1 MPHASQYRLPLP
13 FAFAL
18 AFTLAL
24 SSLTAPTRATAQ
36 SEVEQAQAQAQA
48 ARDAYH
54 SLDLDQAQEQ
64 ARAAVDTC
72 ERSGCA
78 GPDMARYYVLQ
89 GMVEF
94 AATQD
99 RDRARAMFR
108 QAVHTDPNVELDPE
122 LATPDLQAILIDAR
136 EDVAIDGSLSPE
148 QVAANGGGGGSDDPR
163 GHVGATC
170 HSDDACSDGLICDDN
185 MCVSGERVEEEQP
198 WQRLFLEVGF
208 NMAAATASHQ
218 MTPTDAPT
226 LGSFPG
232 STPGFNLSSDRLD
245 PQLDNDPSND
255 SYYLGGRDG
264 CNAPAPALG
273 DTSTAHYNHCVRVTS
288 GLFVFAPG
296 LHIGVGAWVTERIGV
311 SVRAR
316 IAFGDGGG
324 TLSFM
329 QLGLRGHFRLVVPK
343 PDGLHI
349 SLFLGGGVGQIQ
361 VRPKQ
366 VGADRPWARTGI
378 GGVELGAN
386 VGYRFHPNVGIFVQP
401 GVYALFPDFSL
412 GLQATVGVDIALG
425 SAGGPPPPP
434 PEPEPEDDDRDGDR
448 ILNHNDACP
457 DEAEDVDGFEDED
470 GCPELDNDSDGIAD
484 GADACPREAEDMD
497 GFEDGDG
504 CPERD
509 NDGDG
514 VPDVDDACPNEVGVG
529 IARGCPEPDRDGDGV
544 VDRMDNCPE
553 EAGPRENHGCEEEQF
568 VEIQEDRLVITQI
581 IYFRTNRD
589 VIEERSYPLLR
600 QIANVLNSHPEI
612 TRVSIEGHTD
622 SRGRARNNLRLS
634 QRRAAAVVNHL
645 MRTGGVDAARLSS
658 EGYGSERPVV
668 ENATTEEE
676 HAQNRRVEFVIHHD
690 AQ

>member
-1 MPHASQYRLPLP
+1 MSHARNLRLLPL
-13 FAFAL
+13 FAFLL
-18 AFTLAL
+18 A
-24 SSLTAPTRATAQ
+24 SSLAEPPGARAQSALETAQ
-36 SEVEQAQAQAQA
+36 GQAQA
-48 ARDAYH
+48 AREAYH
-54 SLDLDQAQEQ
+54 SLDLDTALEQ

-72 ERSGCA
+72 ERGGCP

-89 GMVEF
+89 GMVEY
-94 AATQD
+94 AASQD

-108 QAVHTDPNVELDPE
+108 QAVHTDANVELDPE
-122 LATPDLQAILIDAR
+122 LATPELQSILVDAR

-148 QVAANGGGGGSDDPR
+148 QAARTGQPEDGPR
-163 GHVGATC
+163 GHEGATC
-170 HSDDACSDGLICDDN
+170 HSDDACGGGLICEEN
-185 MCVSGERVEEEQP
+185 QCVPGERVEPDQP
-198 WQRLFLEVGF
+198 WQRFFLEVGF

-218 MTPTDAPT
+218 MTPTERPVVAT
-226 LGSFPG
+226 G
-232 STPGFNLSSDRLD
+232 ND
-245 PQLDNDPSND
+245 PQADSDLSND
-255 SYYLGGRDG
+255 SYYLGGTNG
-264 CNAPAPALG
+264 CNAPAPADG
-273 DTSTAHYNHCVRVTS
+273 ATPTADNYCVRVTS

-296 LHIGVGAWVTERIGV
+296 LHVGAGLWLTERIGL

-316 IAFGDGGG
+316 IGFGNGGG
-324 TLSFM
+324 TLAFV
-329 QLGLRGHFRLVVPK
+329 QVGLRAHFRLVVPK
-343 PDGLHI
+343 PDGFHL

-366 VGADRPWARTGI
+366 EPTMSGGSIQRPWAQTGI
-378 GGVELGAN
+378 AGAELGAN
-386 VGYRFHPNVGIFVQP
+386 IGYRFTPNVGIIVQP

-412 GLQATVGVDIALG
+412 GLQATVGLDLAFGAV
-425 SAGGPPPPP
+425 GGAPPPP

-457 DEAEDVDGFEDED
+457 DEAEDVDGFEDTD
-470 GCPELDNDSDGIAD
+470 GCPELDNDNDGIVDA
-484 GADACPREAEDMD
+484 ADACPREAEDMD

-529 IARGCPEPDRDGDGV
+529 IARGCPEPDRDGDGL
-544 VDRMDNCPE
+544 VDRMDNCPD
-553 EAGPRENHGCEEEQF
+553 EAGPRENHGCQEEQF

-589 VIEERSYPLLR
+589 VIEERSFHLLA
-600 QIANVLNSHPEI
+600 QIANVLNAHPEI
-612 TRVSIEGHTD
+612 QRVSIEGHTD

-634 QRRAAAVVNHL
+634 QRRALAVMNHL
-645 MRTGGVDAARLSS
+645 VRTGGVDPARLSS
-658 EGYGSERPVV
+658 EGYGSERPVI

-690 AQ
+690 AM